1 MSDFIPCPWCGRP
14 MHWTFSFCSER
25 CALESRRA
33 DHEREERRR
42 SLYAAAMTAQ
52 ADQEAA
58 AARRAVRSRSGKDDD
73 AELTDQA
80 VVWIDWLVRLSESPP
95 LSIDSAPPRATVG
108 YRFSVVVPDVK
119 LPFADFRQFN
129 GLGSAA
135 DFPPTGR
142 WGSSLPASVYRFAGW
157 LARTGVPFA
166 RTQVVEKGSGWFA
179 KDTARPG
186 GIDWC
191 LAGTA
196 DAGGK
201 SFQLFR
207 LQLRFRVAAVYG
219 RDRDEAEAEALL
231 AWFDR
236 YKKVLPAAW
245 AMSEFAKALEQNWVD
260 EDEVSW
266 NLIRREFTARTGKE
280 LPESGWKLPPPAEAV
295 KTAPPKRPAETAA
308 KATEPIADW
317 CRALFSSPSV
327 PGDAPTKTTS
337 SARAA
342 AATPASPAPPGEPPV
357 ESGGL
362 WARPGR
368 ASEIALKGCSWASKG
383 GWTTIEA
390 KAAAVRNESPWDTG
404 SLKIIFWLC
413 REPFVKGTG
422 LGDDA
427 VHMGEAWATK
437 PPLAQGAKLEDV
449 SVSMRR
455 TGNPPTGEYRAVL
468 TVNERNDD
476 GSNYI
481 VGWCNFPN
489 PVRWTHR

>member
-33 DHEREERRR
+33 HHEREERRR
-42 SLYAAAMTAQ
+42 SLCAAAMTAQ

-58 AARRAVRSRSGKDDD
+58 AARRAVRSRSGKADD

-135 DFPPTGR
+135 DCPPTGR

-179 KDTARPG
+179 KNKARPG

-231 AWFDR
+231 AWFER

-266 NLIRREFTARTGKE
+266 DLIRREFTARTGKE

-295 KTAPPKRPAETAA
+295 KTAPPKRPAE
-308 KATEPIADW
+308 
-317 CRALFSSPSV
+317 
-327 PGDAPTKTTS
+327 
-337 SARAA
+337 
-342 AATPASPAPPGEPPV
+342 PPV

-368 ASEIALKGCSWASKG
+368 ASEIVLNGCSWASKG

-390 KAAAVRNESPWDTG
+390 KAAAVRNDSPWDTG

-413 REPFVKGTG
+413 RGPFVKGTG

-437 PPLAQGAKLEDV
+437 PPLGQGAKLEGV

-468 TVNERNDD
+468 TVNERNAD
-476 GSNYI
+476 GSNYV
-481 VGWCNFPN
+481 VGWCNFPK

>member
-33 DHEREERRR
+33 HHEREERRR
-42 SLYAAAMTAQ
+42 SLCAAAMTAQ

-58 AARRAVRSRSGKDDD
+58 AARRAVRSRSGKADD

-179 KDTARPG
+179 KNKARPG

-231 AWFDR
+231 AWFER

-266 NLIRREFTARTGKE
+266 DLIRREFTARTGKE

-295 KTAPPKRPAETAA
+295 KTAPPKRPAE
-308 KATEPIADW
+308 
-317 CRALFSSPSV
+317 
-327 PGDAPTKTTS
+327 
-337 SARAA
+337 
-342 AATPASPAPPGEPPV
+342 PPV

-368 ASEIALKGCSWASKG
+368 ASEIVLNGCSWASKG

-390 KAAAVRNESPWDTG
+390 KAAAVRNDSPWDTG

-413 REPFVKGTG
+413 RGPFVKGTG

-437 PPLAQGAKLEDV
+437 PPLGQGAKLEGV

-468 TVNERNDD
+468 TVNERNAD
-476 GSNYI
+476 GSNYV
-481 VGWCNFPN
+481 VGWCNFPK